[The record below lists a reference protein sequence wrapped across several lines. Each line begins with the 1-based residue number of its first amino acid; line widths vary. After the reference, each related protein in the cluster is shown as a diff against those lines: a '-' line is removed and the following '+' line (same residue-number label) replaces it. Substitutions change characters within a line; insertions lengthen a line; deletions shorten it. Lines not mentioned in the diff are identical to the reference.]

1 MAYYTQEQLINLG
14 FKLIGQNVKISD
26 KASIY
31 NCDQIEIGDNSRI
44 DDFCVISGKITIG
57 RNVHIVPMCLIAGG
71 EKGII
76 FEDFTTVSYGVQVF
90 TQSDDYSGKSMVNS
104 TIPKQ
109 YKKEYKKAV
118 VLKKHS
124 IVGAGSIIMPGVIL
138 EEGTSVGAMSLVLKS
153 TDPWGIYVGTPARR
167 IKDRKKDLLRLEK
180 LYLESEKMNDS
191 I

>member
-1 MAYYTQEQLINLG
+1 
-14 FKLIGQNVKISD
+14 
-26 KASIY
+26 
-31 NCDQIEIGDNSRI
+31 
-44 DDFCVISGKITIG
+44 
-57 RNVHIVPMCLIAGG
+57 
-71 EKGII
+71 
-76 FEDFTTVSYGVQVF
+76 
-90 TQSDDYSGKSMVNS
+90 MVNS